1 MLELSALDILGK
13 QFSRRLRG
21 YAPMEV
27 HEFLSQIA
35 TSVEG
40 LTRDRGELKQ
50 RVHRL
55 EQELADYRERE
66 SALHEAL
73 VAAQRTA
80 ESTVAAA
87 RTESQ
92 KIIDDG
98 HALADRLVE
107 EANQRA
113 QNIESLLSE
122 LRSRRREARS
132 EMMRIVE
139 VLEGFVRD
147 DQKREQEE
155 RATPQLAVLQRR
167 TASSSESSG

>member
-1 MLELSALDILGK
+1 MVELSALDILGK

-21 YAPMEV
+21 YAAMEV

-35 TSVEG
+35 TAVEG
-40 LTRDRGELKQ
+40 LTRDRGELRQ

-92 KIIDDG
+92 KVIDDG
-98 HALADRLVE
+98 HALAERLVE

-113 QNIESLLSE
+113 QNIETLLSE
-122 LRSRRREARS
+122 LRTRRREARS
-132 EMMRIVE
+132 ELMRIVE

>member
-1 MLELSALDILGK
+1 MVELSALDILGK
-13 QFSRRLRG
+13 RFSRRLRG
-21 YAPMEV
+21 YATAEV

-35 TSVEG
+35 TAVEG

-87 RTESQ
+87 RSEGQ
-92 KIIDDG
+92 KVIDDG

-147 DQKREQEE
+147 DQKREQDE

-167 TASSSESSG
+167 AASSSESSG